1 MFVSIGIPY
10 AVYGTVLSMETVG
23 QRIKK
28 RRMELGIS
36 QAALARAIGI
46 KPPSLADIESGKTKR
61 AAGQTLIDL
70 ARELRTDPEYFLSG
84 VSKPSPVAADPSV
97 YQLSA
102 SEEKLIL
109 HFRQLSPGQQAELL
123 RHVGSVIDGSLL
135 LAKKT
140 LKGTLKH
147 VPDARIEETFGM
159 PGRKVRP
166 Q

>member
-1 MFVSIGIPY
+1 
-10 AVYGTVLSMETVG
+10 METVG

-28 RRMELGIS
+28 RRLEMRIS

-84 VSKPSPVAADPSV
+84 VSKPTPVGVDDAAA
-97 YQLSA
+97 YLLSMP
-102 SEEKLIL
+102 EETLIL
-109 HFRQLSPGQQAELL
+109 QFRQLSPGQQAELL
-123 RHVGSVIDGSLL
+123 RNVASVIDGSLSL
-135 LAKKT
+135 VKKT
-140 LKGTLKH
+140 LKGNLRRPSDAQVEDSFDLLVRTKH
-147 VPDARIEETFGM
+147 
-159 PGRKVRP
+159 P